1 MIFQKEEKGGRT
13 MTERY
18 KICKGKPMKIANLDI
33 VANELTGK
41 RYWTLECVV
50 EPYKRMA
57 DEVKEED
64 EDYE

>member
-1 MIFQKEEKGGRT
+1 